1 MVMHTKGTFA
11 YTGVVPAKAADGGF
25 ACDMWSRDLAASRLP
40 VVTGAVRLVGRS
52 PHLTV
57 RDAGLNPDASDDRPH
72 VLRHAFTLRA
82 RALDGA
88 GVRSA
93 TFYVESTVVERMEP
107 GDELHLARP
116 QDASVGFSVLR
127 AGQLVMAAGP
137 LSGLPLGDDVL
148 VRWPHELRDEI
159 LEVFRRRDPIY
170 AADGLAHAIF
180 PMPLEVRVGDE
191 TGLVGRLKRIIGDVE
206 IALTDRATGA
216 FGIPT
221 GVGSMCRIGAG
232 SRLGVTLT
240 AQLLT
245 QDDAFEMER

>member
-1 MVMHTKGTFA
+1 MVMHTKGTYA
-11 YTGVVPAKAADGGF
+11 YSGVVPAKAADGGF
-25 ACDMWSRDLAASRLP
+25 ACDMTSRDVAASPLP
-40 VVTGAVRLVGRS
+40 VLTGAVRLAGRS
-52 PHLTV
+52 PRLTV

-82 RALDGA
+82 RTLDGA
-88 GVRSA
+88 SVRSA

-107 GDELHLARP
+107 GDVLHLARLN
-116 QDASVGFSVLR
+116 DTSVGFSVLR

-137 LSGLPLGDDVL
+137 LAALPLGEGVQ
-148 VRWPHELRDEI
+148 VRWPHELREEI

-170 AADGLAHAIF
+170 AADGLTHAIF

-191 TGLVGRLKRIIGDVE
+191 TGLVGRLKRIVGDVE
-206 IALTDRATGA
+206 VALTDRATGA

-221 GVGSMCRIGAG
+221 GVGSMCRMGVG

-240 AQLLT
+240 AQLLS